1 MNWSIVKYNYS
12 RVNILFTKPITLFK
26 CKSLKKN
33 MMCSDFVG
41 PLFNINA
48 YLCESIIAAI
58 MLILVLSLMIGC
70 GLYLCHHEYSVT
82 FWGPTDASST
92 YIMLYPSSSSLLIK
106 LAKSFLLSLKFP
118 IDFGA
123 LCFHFLHLKSRY
135 QHNILLMLNGFI
147 VDSLKFGSLWSSSL
161 CLNTLKRWV
170 LIILVVIHWEALELT
185 NFFNS
190 TAISE
195 SNFALSDCFLIKI
208 FIDSS
213 RGFE

>member
-1 MNWSIVKYNYS
+1 
-12 RVNILFTKPITLFK
+12 
-26 CKSLKKN
+26 

-58 MLILVLSLMIGC
+58 RLILVLGLMIGC

-82 FWGPTDASST
+82 FWGHTDASST

-106 LAKSFLLSLKFP
+106 LAKSFLFSVKFP
-118 IDFGA
+118 INFGA
-123 LCFHFLHLKSRY
+123 LCFHFLHVKSRY
-135 QHNILLMLNGFI
+135 QRNILLMLKGLI

-161 CLNTLKRWV
+161 CLNALKRWI

-190 TAISE
+190 TVISE